1 MDSTDETSA
10 DAESAQSGAEPPADS
25 EALRTTRIGDD
36 QFLVPG
42 PTSTS
47 NEGALRWGLSWLLF
61 SIFLMV
67 LVGLMS
73 LVCWWLATITGI
85 A

>member
-1 MDSTDETSA
+1 MDERELDEQPA
-10 DAESAQSGAEPPADS
+10 AEDDAAPRRA
-25 EALRTTRIGDD
+25 TGDD
-36 QFLVPG
+36 QFLMPG

-61 SIFLMV
+61 SIVLMV
-67 LVGLMS
+67 LVGLLS
-73 LVCWWLATITGI
+73 FVCWWLATIMGI

>member
-1 MDSTDETSA
+1 MDATESTNQPEEEVPS
-10 DAESAQSGAEPPADS
+10 Q
-25 EALRTTRIGDD
+25 RTDGDD
-36 QFLVPG
+36 QFLMPG

-47 NEGALRWGLSWLLF
+47 NEGALRWGLSWLIV
-61 SIFLMV
+61 SIVLMV

-73 LVCWWLATITGI
+73 FVCWWLATITGI

>member
-1 MDSTDETSA
+1 MDATQPEEQPPDEETP
-10 DAESAQSGAEPPADS
+10 QRQG
-25 EALRTTRIGDD
+25 GDD
-36 QFLVPG
+36 QFLMPG

-61 SIFLMV
+61 SIFLMA

-73 LVCWWLATITGI
+73 FVCWWLATTTGI